1 MLEKEVTKKIYVAD
15 DNKEFLSKEEC
26 EKYET
31 FAKEIL
37 SRIEYFCI
45 SCQPDLTETGLFQHK
60 IYVAVYSNNYY
71 HKEIALNW
79 AIKAC
84 GYLGQSVQG
93 YGFQPNFS
101 LSKSDKIGFDE
112 CKPTIWGGT
121 DLKSERIFLSPIKVD
136 GFPDNIDY
144 MREWGFK

>member
-15 DNKEFLSKEEC
+15 DNKEEC

-31 FAKEIL
+31 FVKEIL

-45 SCQPDLTETGLFQHK
+45 SYLPDLTETGLFQQK
-60 IYVAVYSNNYY
+60 LYVAVYSNNHY
-71 HKEIALNW
+71 HEEIAFNW
-79 AIKAC
+79 AIKTC
-84 GYLGQSVQG
+84 GYLGHGVQG

-101 LSKSDKIGFDE
+101 LSKSNRIDFDE
-112 CKPTIWGGT
+112 CKPIKWGNT
-121 DLKSERIFLSPIKVD
+121 DVKSERLFLSPIEVD
-136 GFPDNIDY
+136 GFPENINY